1 MAMQAITQLD
11 ELIGLYVLKR
21 FGGKREALQKDRRS
35 ALRPLVDYFGAGRQL
50 DTLTV
55 ADVRGWIEWQ
65 QAKRGKRR
73 GSILLD
79 ELLSPYTVNK
89 RVRMARA
96 LFNWAV
102 LHDLMTNSP
111 MVGIK
116 TPRTPQKLP
125 AAIDQSDVEKLLAG
139 LRHKSEWLYK
149 RDVALIYCLRDTG
162 ARIGGLCGAKLTDLE
177 LERRQL
183 LVTEKGEQSRTVYLS
198 PATVEKLR
206 LYLAE
211 RKEFWGR
218 RCSDALFIAQH
229 GGALKYAGAQQILE
243 RAAQRGGVEG
253 RHSAHSFRHA
263 FARDML
269 RDGADLATV
278 SQIMGHSGIQVTAQY
293 YARWSDTELRIAHQ
307 LHTPARMMKGGE
319 K

>member
-1 MAMQAITQLD
+1 MPQINFLE

-21 FGGKREALQKDRRS
+21 FGGKREGYQKDRRS
-35 ALRPLVDYFGAGRQL
+35 ALRPLIEYFGSERPFG
-50 DTLTV
+50 TLTA
-55 ADVRGWIEWQ
+55 ADMRAWIEWQ

-73 GSILLD
+73 GAIMLD
-79 ELLSPYTVNK
+79 ELLSPFTVNK
-89 RVRMARA
+89 RVRMVRA
-96 LFNWAV
+96 MFNWAV
-102 LHDLMTNSP
+102 LQSIMRSNPLEG
-111 MVGIK
+111 VK

-125 AAIDQSDVEKLLAG
+125 AAVDQADVERMLSG
-139 LRHKSEWLYK
+139 LRHKAQWLFL

-162 ARIGGLCGAKLTDLE
+162 ARVGGLCGARITDLE
-177 LERRQL
+177 LDRRQL

-229 GGALKYAGAQQILE
+229 GGALKYAGAQQILK
-243 RAAQRGGVEG
+243 RAAVRGNVEG
-253 RHSAHSFRHA
+253 RFNAHAFRHA

-278 SQIMGHSGIQVTAQY
+278 SQIMGHSGIGVTAQY
-293 YARWSDTELRIAHQ
+293 YARWSDKELRISHQ
-307 LHTPARMMKGGE
+307 LHTPAHMMKGGE
-319 K
+319 

>member
-1 MAMQAITQLD
+1 MAGIQCLD

-21 FGGKREALQKDRRS
+21 FGGRSEELQKGMRS
-35 ALRPLVDYFGAGRQL
+35 GIRPLAMFFGG
-50 DTLTV
+50 DHPFNNLTA
-55 ADVRGWIEWQ
+55 ADMCAWIEWQ
-65 QAKRGKRR
+65 QANRHKRR
-73 GSILLD
+73 GSIMLD
-79 ELLSPYTVNK
+79 EPLSPFTINK

-96 LFNWAV
+96 MFNWAV
-102 LHDLMTNSP
+102 RLGLLKSNP
-111 MVGIK
+111 MFGVK

-125 AAIDQSDVEKLLAG
+125 AAIDQADVERMLTG
-139 LRHKSEWLYK
+139 LRHKVEWLWY

-162 ARIGGLCGAKLTDLE
+162 ARVGGLAGARITDLE
-177 LERRQL
+177 LDRRQL

-218 RCSDALFIAQH
+218 RCSDALFITQGGSALTYAGIHQILRRAADR
-229 GGALKYAGAQQILE
+229 GGA
-243 RAAQRGGVEG
+243 EG
-253 RHSAHSFRHA
+253 RFNAHAFRHA

-278 SQIMGHSGIQVTAQY
+278 SQIMGHSGIGVTAQY
-293 YARWSDTELRIAHQ
+293 YARWSDKELRIAHQ
-307 LHTPARMMKGGE
+307 LHTPAHMMKGGE
-319 K
+319 R